1 MSVYAFDGTWNEAK
15 DGDDPD
21 YTNTNVLRFYDAYK
35 RHSKRPD
42 LDFYVPGVGTRF
54 KAIGRALGGVFGL
67 GELPRINEAYEAL
80 CKAWDQGER
89 DIDIVGFSR
98 GAATTLDFCHCI
110 QERGIRK
117 PGSDQVVEPSPKIR
131 FLGVWDVVASFG
143 LANLGNTALNIGHHL
158 SLPKSNLQYCFH
170 ALALDERRLSFL
182 PIRVEGAR
190 EVWFRGVHSDIG
202 GGNKNQGLNDVT
214 LRWMM
219 HKAIGAQLP
228 ILQEDIDALKPDP
241 AALPSPAGGR
251 KLPLAIRTVSSTDR
265 RHYTV
270 TPLKGWAS
278 LPDTCALESESDECA
293 AAEIGSNGIEIL
305 PPEVRRR
312 VLAMWEAAQQI
323 AARED
328 MPLDDSKDL
337 LLTLFQGRVPLVTN
351 DDDLKRAQIG
361 AAQLVANAI
370 RGARNRGEHHLAPF
384 YVNEAL
390 FNTRHLFPL
399 TD

>member
-1 MSVYAFDGTWNEAK
+1 MM
-15 DGDDPD
+15 
-21 YTNTNVLRFYDAYK
+21 R
-35 RHSKRPD
+35 
-42 LDFYVPGVGTRF
+42 
-54 KAIGRALGGVFGL
+54 KA
-67 GELPRINEAYEAL
+67 
-80 CKAWDQGER
+80 
-89 DIDIVGFSR
+89 
-98 GAATTLDFCHCI
+98 
-110 QERGIRK
+110 
-117 PGSDQVVEPSPKIR
+117 
-131 FLGVWDVVASFG
+131 
-143 LANLGNTALNIGHHL
+143 
-158 SLPKSNLQYCFH
+158 
-170 ALALDERRLSFL
+170 
-182 PIRVEGAR
+182 
-190 EVWFRGVHSDIG
+190 
-202 GGNKNQGLNDVT
+202 
-214 LRWMM
+214 M
-219 HKAIGAQLP
+219 GAQLP

-241 AALPSPAGGR
+241 AALPSPAGGH
-251 KLPLAIRTVSSTDR
+251 KLPLAIRAVSSTDR
-265 RHYTV
+265 GHYTV

-278 LPDTCALESESDECA
+278 LPDTCAVESESDECA

-305 PPEVRRR
+305 PLEVRRR

-351 DDDLKRAQIG
+351 DEDLKRAQIG

>member
-21 YTNTNVLRFYDAYK
+21 YTNTNVFRFYEAYK

-110 QERGIRK
+110 QARGIRK

-170 ALALDERRLSFL
+170 ALALDERRPSFL
-182 PIRVEGAR
+182 PIRVEGAC
-190 EVWFRGVHSDIG
+190 EVWFRGVHSDVG
-202 GGNKNQGLNDVT
+202 GGNGNRCLNWIGLNWMLQNA
-214 LRWMM
+214 LR
-219 HKAIGAQLP
+219 AGLP
-228 ILQEDIDALKPDP
+228 ISQEAIDKNLQDRGLPQQIDHHKLDLEVERRFLAKDCLHSSVVLGPG
-241 AALPSPAGGR
+241 AGGR
-251 KLPLAIRTVSSTDR
+251 RHNDPTIVLARIDDEGRTVT
-265 RHYTV
+265 
-270 TPLKGWAS
+270 
-278 LPDTCALESESDECA
+278 
-293 AAEIGSNGIEIL
+293 
-305 PPEVRRR
+305 
-312 VLAMWEAAQQI
+312 QQI
-323 AARED
+323 
-328 MPLDDSKDL
+328 
-337 LLTLFQGRVPLVTN
+337 V
-351 DDDLKRAQIG
+351 
-361 AAQLVANAI
+361 
-370 RGARNRGEHHLAPF
+370 
-384 YVNEAL
+384 
-390 FNTRHLFPL
+390 
-399 TD
+399 